1 MCRDVLKTP
10 VFCVGGG
17 KVSAVLARQDTPRPV
32 KVQHENT
39 FDWLKKMTKLVVL
52 GYEHSGK
59 REKTFNHEPSLE
71 GILIPVTT
79 PLMGTKKCR
88 HHCLPAPSTCPPPYT
103 S

>member
-52 GYEHSGK
+52 NK
-59 REKTFNHEPSLE
+59 
-71 GILIPVTT
+71 ILP
-79 PLMGTKKCR
+79 
-88 HHCLPAPSTCPPPYT
+88 HPPPMRCFCPLYKLLLAFV
-103 S
+103 